1 MKTTPPGGR
10 SCVPSG
16 GAVYRLR
23 IFAVSA
29 LFVVPMYNYHPCRF
43 AKSNSPK
50 ENRSNRVRVISDG
63 SPSRI
68 LRVLRISLGMTI
80 LPRSS
85 TRRTMPVAFI
95 LSSPFE
101 ARKRDLFTV
110 AVFAG
115 KGELCMVGE
124 GKEDK
129 DIMRTVIDIS
139 LQL

>member
-1 MKTTPPGGR
+1 
-10 SCVPSG
+10 
-16 GAVYRLR
+16 
-23 IFAVSA
+23 
-29 LFVVPMYNYHPCRF
+29 
-43 AKSNSPK
+43 
-50 ENRSNRVRVISDG
+50 
-63 SPSRI
+63 
-68 LRVLRISLGMTI
+68 
-80 LPRSS
+80 
-85 TRRTMPVAFI
+85 MPVAFI